1 MNKLAQVFILAGSS
15 LLISSQSF
23 AQSSFEGAFGQIGI
37 GYANVSPSLS
47 TTPLTVPGIGSLNPS
62 ASPSSQGSFTGTVTI
77 GYYASLNKD
86 YLLGIGAEYS
96 PFALSSGS
104 VSGSANTPKGTVNG
118 SGTYQVNN
126 SYNIFLSP
134 ALSIQKD
141 SLLYAKVGYT
151 GLSSTSNGPRGS
163 GTQNY
168 TGYSL
173 GLGYKQII
181 RGGLY
186 GFGEANYFSYG
197 NQTNTKSGVVT
208 GTAYSYSISNTSSL
222 NSYNLLVGLGYKY

>member
-1 MNKLAQVFILAGSS
+1 MKKLAQVCILAGSG

-23 AQSSFEGAFGQIGI
+23 AQSSFDGAFGQIGI
-37 GYANVSPSLS
+37 GYANVSPSFS
-47 TTPLTVPGIGSLNPS
+47 TSPLAVTGVGSFNTS
-62 ASPSSQGSFTGTVTI
+62 ASASNQGSFTGTATI

-104 VSGSANTPKGTVNG
+104 VSGSGNSPKGAFNG

-141 SLLYAKVGYT
+141 GLLYAKVGYT
-151 GLSSTSNGPRGS
+151 GLSATGNGPRGS
-163 GTQNY
+163 STQSY
-168 TGYSL
+168 AGYSL

-208 GTAYSYSISNTSSL
+208 GTAYSYSISNTSSF